1 VAIFKER
8 KFNMTMLGKHQSEE
22 ARRKVANYRRGK
34 HLTVE
39 AKEKLSKFHKGK
51 ILSEETRKKMSIAK
65 TGENNPNYGKSPSL
79 KTRNKIRKT
88 RLKEKHWNWKGGVTP
103 DNKKIRV
110 SVKYR
115 IWREAVF
122 MRDNWTCKDCGIRGS
137 NLHPHHIKSFAKYPK
152 LRFDINNGE
161 TLCIGCHK
169 QKHLKKEGLLK

>member
-1 VAIFKER
+1 
-8 KFNMTMLGKHQSEE
+8 MTMLGKHQSEE

-110 SVKYR
+110 S
-115 IWREAVF
+115 I
-122 MRDNWTCKDCGIRGS
+122 MT
-137 NLHPHHIKSFAKYPK
+137 L
-152 LRFDINNGE
+152 LLDIFFV
-161 TLCIGCHK
+161 LA
-169 QKHLKKEGLLK
+169 LLLAIFWQVTDILVR